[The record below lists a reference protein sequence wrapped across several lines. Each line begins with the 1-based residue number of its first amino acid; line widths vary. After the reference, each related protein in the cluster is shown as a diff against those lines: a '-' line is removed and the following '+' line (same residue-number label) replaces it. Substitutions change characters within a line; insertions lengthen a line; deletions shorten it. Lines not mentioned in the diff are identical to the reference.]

1 MGKDS
6 AISWCDASWQVIA
19 GCSEESPGCRNC
31 YSARLCATR
40 LKHLPWAQGLATASK
55 VKTATH
61 VAAKFTGNET
71 SRLRVTND
79 YETRYGWTGKVITRP
94 DQLSHPLRW
103 KKPLAIFVG
112 DRGDLFHPAVPRDF
126 IVRVWAIILICCLRE
141 GLPHTFLVCSKRP
154 ERMRDVL
161 ASMTPEEIA
170 SAGAGSVEDGDA
182 WWDILSRHMQKRGP
196 VADTLWL
203 GVTAEN
209 QATADKRIPL
219 LLQTPAAHRW
229 VSCEPLLEPV
239 DLRPGNWIPP
249 IGGGPRVNLL
259 RPWEAVGPALDAVI
273 VGGESG
279 PGARPCC
286 DEWIESIVEQCRGA
300 GTPCFVKQCG
310 SNPVHLTRDE
320 HRQPYRDEPV
330 KLKHRSGADPS
341 EWPEEL
347 RTRELGWR
355 KEQ

>member
-6 AISWCDASWQVIA
+6 AKYWDVSWSPTV
-19 GCSEESPGCRNC
+19 GCSHDSPGCASC
-31 YSARLCATR
+31 WAEKLASSRLA
-40 LKHLPWAQGLATASK
+40 HLPEYAGL
-55 VKTATH
+55 
-61 VAAKFTGNET
+61 T
-71 SRLRVTND
+71 SNGR
-79 YETRYGWTGKVITRP
+79 WTGEVRLLP
-94 DQLSHPLRW
+94 ERLSEPLHW
-103 KKPLAIFVG
+103 KKPRVAFV
-112 DRGDLFHPAVPRDF
+112 DIMSDLFHPAVPRDF

-209 QATADKRIPL
+209 QAMANKRIPL
-219 LLQTPAAHRW
+219 LLQTPAARRW
-229 VSCEPLLEPV
+229 VSCEPLLGPV
-239 DLRPGNWIPP
+239 DLSRYMWPVHWSWDS
-249 IGGGPRVNLL
+249 RF
-259 RPWEAVGPALDAVI
+259 EAPEEALASGAFAEQRRQGLVLQGSTFLDQTV

-279 PGARPCC
+279 PGARSC
-286 DEWIESIVEQCRGA
+286 DVDWIRSIVRQSA
-300 GTPCFVKQCG
+300 AASVPCFVKQWG

-347 RTRELGWR
+347 RVRELAWR
-355 KEQ
+355 KVMQP